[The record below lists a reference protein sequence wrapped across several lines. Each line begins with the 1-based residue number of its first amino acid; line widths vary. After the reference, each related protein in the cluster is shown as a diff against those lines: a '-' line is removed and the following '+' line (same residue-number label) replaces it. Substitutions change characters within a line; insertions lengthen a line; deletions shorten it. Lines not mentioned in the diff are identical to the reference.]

1 MFLKI
6 IVVLVTTIFIVTNAT
21 AGYAAMDK
29 LKPRATKDDSRLEEI
44 KNDLGKPKSL
54 GNPIPIIDFYQK
66 NALQGK
72 RVLLRV
78 DFNVSDE
85 KGNIKDVERLVQ
97 AIPTI
102 VYLMQ
107 NGATVILTSHNGR
120 PGGKVKME
128 FSLGPVANRLRELLK
143 EEGIRVVFHPES
155 INEQGLKAG
164 LKEDIIEDAIN
175 VLENTRFYAGEEKN
189 EEAFAKALAE
199 LADNYMYVFD
209 AFGTGE
215 RVHASTGGAAKYM
228 DKVAIGFLVQKEY
241 EYLEGAAGSLY
252 GLIIGGGPKVS
263 EKVPVVKN
271 VIKNI
276 QEGGFI
282 IIGTGPLP
290 AFLKEVY
297 GIEIGQKYTEE
308 DLANAKEILR
318 FAQEKNIRVI
328 LPIDFIAVDK
338 NLAELSD
345 DGKKTWLQR
354 REIPKDATFY
364 YLTLEELKKGSFV
377 DSRTAEEKKLS
388 LEKLFIYDI
397 GTASALDFGE
407 AIHGTAADLAI
418 FWNGTVGVNE
428 IPRFEEG
435 SRKLGEALVEA
446 TSRGVITAV
455 GGGDTI
461 AAVAQYGFTKGLTH
475 VSTGGGASLA
485 LLQGKKLAVIAELE
499 NIEIQKF
506 QNADK
511 TTYIATGGEAFSEYI
526 KKLGDYLRA
535 MPPEYRERALIVT
548 PEVFRISGI
557 NNALKELEGL
567 SNVIKVALYG
577 EKAEKLKIWIGNED
591 IVTAKSLEALLQ
603 ELTKKGIGPGDTLV
617 FSTPQEKIEETKLR
631 EMKINKQIVS
641 GDIATLAVAKAVK
654 ELLSDAHVYREF
666 FSEFLLKIIRVQ
678 VIESISK
685 ENRQKIIEKLGEGTF
700 VFPEEVKVT
709 KRVDEDTKK
718 ARLITEEFMDRV

>member
-85 KGNIKDVERLVQ
+85 KGDIKDVERLVQ

-241 EYLEGAAGSLY
+241 EYLEGAVGSLY

-377 DSRTAEEKKLS
+377 DPRTAEEKKLS

-446 TSRGVITAV
+446 TSRGVITVV
-455 GGGDTI
+455 GGGDTV

-511 TTYIATGGEAFSEYI
+511 TSYAATGGEAFGGFVNNV
-526 KKLGDYLRA
+526 KANLGEQKA
-535 MPPEYRERALIVT
+535 ALIVT
-548 PEVFRISGI
+548 PEVFRTGGI
-557 NNALKELEGL
+557 NNTLKELEGL
-567 SNVIKVALYG
+567 SSVVKVALYG
-577 EKAEKLKIWIGNED
+577 EKAEKIKGWIGNKE
-591 IVTAKSLEALLQ
+591 IITAKNLDELLA
-603 ELTKKGIGPGDTLV
+603 ELTGMGIEPVNTIV
-617 FSTPQEKIEETKLR
+617 LR
-631 EMKINKQIVS
+631 APKEDAVNEAKFTERGIRQVVS
-641 GDIATLAVAKAVK
+641 SDIATLAVAKAVK
-654 ELLSDAHVYREF
+654 ELVGDDNARDAFAKLLSEAEG
-666 FSEFLLKIIRVQ
+666 K
-678 VIESISK
+678 VIEKISDDA
-685 ENRQKIIEKLGEGTF
+685 RSRMIDKLVEGTF
-700 VFPEEVKVT
+700 TFPEDVKMTEQVT
-709 KRVDEDTKK
+709 QATEK
-718 ARLITEEFMDRV
+718 ARLTSAEFMDRV